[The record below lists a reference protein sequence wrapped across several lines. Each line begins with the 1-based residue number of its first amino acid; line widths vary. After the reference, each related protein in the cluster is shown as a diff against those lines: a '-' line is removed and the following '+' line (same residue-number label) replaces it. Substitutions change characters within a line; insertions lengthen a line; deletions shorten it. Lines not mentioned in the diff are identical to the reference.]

1 MTLALVFLAVLLAAL
16 FLAIGFFFGGRK
28 AVSLSKTVVQAK
40 SERDLLE
47 KEKENLLNENREREE
62 EIRNLTGKLERETVY
77 KESAQQ
83 ELEGQKN
90 LIEEMRKKL
99 HLEFESLSRRI
110 FEKETET
117 YKKQSEESLSALLN
131 PLKEKITDFKKQML
145 DFYDREG
152 KERHSLGVAVKD
164 LLEAHKRTTEE
175 TAHLTR
181 ALKGN
186 VKIQGDWGEMVLERI
201 LKASGLR
208 QGEEFTLQGKGL
220 KMKTEEGGR
229 LKPDVVVHLP
239 DNRDIVIDSK
249 VSLTPYYRYM
259 QAKTERE
266 KEDCI
271 RGMIHSLLQHIKD
284 LAEKDYS
291 ASDRLRA
298 PDFTF
303 MFIPIEGVFFLAL
316 NQDQRI
322 FEEAWARSIFIV
334 TPTNLLAALK
344 TVSSIWKLE
353 RQNKNVRQIASESG
367 KMYDKFVGFLND
379 MKDIGKSLDS
389 AQKNY
394 DSALRKLQTGQGNL
408 VNRAEKIKQLGA
420 SSKKELPPLA

>member
-1 MTLALVFLAVLLAAL
+1 MTFIFIASAVFVVVVSVG
-16 FLAIGFFFGGRK
+16 FGFFFAGRK
-28 AVSLSKTVVQAK
+28 NSALGQVNAF
-40 SERDLLE
+40 LE
-47 KEKENLLNENREREE
+47 KEKMNLLRENHQKEE
-62 EIRNLTGKLERETVY
+62 EIRSLTGKLEREMAY
-77 KESAQQ
+77 KESVQK
-83 ELEGQKN
+83 ELEGQKQ
-90 LIEEMRKKL
+90 LIDEMRKKL

-117 YKKQSEESLSALLN
+117 YKKRSEESLSALLD
-131 PLKEKITDFKKQML
+131 PLKEKIIDFKKQVS
-145 DFYDREG
+145 DFYDKEG

-164 LLEAHKRTTEE
+164 LLEAHKKTTEE
-175 TAHLTR
+175 TVHLTQ

-220 KMKTEEGGR
+220 GMKTEEGGP

-249 VSLTPYYRYM
+249 VSLTPYHKYI
-259 QAKTERE
+259 QAETEQERE
-266 KEDCI
+266 DSI
-271 RGMIHSLLQHIKD
+271 RGVANSLSQHIKD

-291 ASDRLRA
+291 ASGQLRA

-303 MFIPIEGVFFLAL
+303 MFIPLEGVFSLVISR
-316 NQDQRI
+316 DQGI

-379 MKDIGKSLDS
+379 MKDIGKGLDS

-408 VNRAEKIKQLGA
+408 VSRAEKIKQLGA
-420 SSKKELPPLA
+420 GSKKELPPLT

>member
-1 MTLALVFLAVLLAAL
+1 MTFVLICSAVFLAVLS
-16 FLAIGFFFGGRK
+16 LAIGFFFGGRK
-28 AVSLSKTVVQAK
+28 AISFSKAMVQVK
-40 SERDLLE
+40 SERNLLE
-47 KEKENLLNENREREE
+47 KEKEHLLNENREKEE
-62 EIRNLTGKLERETVY
+62 EIRNLTGKLEREMAY
-77 KESAQQ
+77 KESVQK
-83 ELEGQKN
+83 ELEGQKQF
-90 LIEEMRKKL
+90 IEEMRKKL

-117 YKKQSEESLSALLN
+117 YKKRSEESLSALLN
-131 PLKEKITDFKKQML
+131 PLQEKIADFRKQML
-145 DFYDREG
+145 DFYDKEG

-164 LLEAHKRTTEE
+164 LLEAHKKTTEE
-175 TAHLTR
+175 TASLTR

-186 VKIQGDWGEMVLERI
+186 MKIQGDWGEMVLERI

-220 KMKTEEGGR
+220 KMKTEEGGQ

-259 QAKTERE
+259 QAKTEQE

-271 RGMIHSLLQHIKD
+271 RSMTHSLSQHIKD

-291 ASDRLRA
+291 ASESLRA

-316 NQDQRI
+316 SRDQGI

-408 VNRAEKIKQLGA
+408 INRAEKIKQLGA
-420 SSKKELPPLA
+420 GSKKELPPIT

>member
-1 MTLALVFLAVLLAAL
+1 MTVIFICSAVLVIIL
-16 FLAIGFFFGGRK
+16 FGIVFFFVGRRTS
-28 AVSLSKTVVQAK
+28 AVSKTLVQVK
-40 SERDLLE
+40 SERDFLE
-47 KEKENLLNENREREE
+47 KEKENLLNETHRKEE
-62 EIRNLTGKLERETVY
+62 EIRSLTGRLEREIAY
-77 KESAQQ
+77 KESAQK
-83 ELEGQKN
+83 ELEGQKQF
-90 LIEEMRKKL
+90 IDEMRKKL

-117 YKKQSEESLSALLN
+117 YKKRSEESLSALLN
-131 PLKEKITDFKKQML
+131 PLKEKITDFKKQVS
-145 DFYDREG
+145 DFYDKEG

-164 LLEAHKRTTEE
+164 LLEAHKKTTEE
-175 TAHLTR
+175 TAHLTH

-186 VKIQGDWGEMVLERI
+186 MKIQGDWGEMVLERV

-220 KMKTEEGGR
+220 GMKTEEGNP

-249 VSLTPYYRYM
+249 VSLTPYHKYI
-259 QAKTERE
+259 QAENEQER
-266 KEDCI
+266 EDCI
-271 RGMIHSLLQHIKD
+271 RSVANSLSQHIKD
-284 LAEKDYS
+284 LSEKDYS
-291 ASDRLRA
+291 ASGRLRS

-303 MFIPIEGVFFLAL
+303 MFIPLEGVFSLAMGR
-316 NQDQRI
+316 DQGI

-353 RQNKNVRQIASESG
+353 RQNKNVREIASESG

-379 MKDIGKSLDS
+379 MKDIGKGLDS

-408 VNRAEKIKQLGA
+408 INRAEKIKQLGA
-420 SSKKELPPLA
+420 GSKKELPPLA